1 MIFLVNGLKIVLFL
15 LVIDH
20 CLPALTHIWTMDLH
34 VQAEMICHSIYYNW
48 PCQALL
54 SSLYPKPGRFL
65 YKLAKQ
71 DLFIV
76 IIHVHSHFCA
86 VDIVKHLVCKSFSFL
101 NSDIQSSPKKYVPVG
116 KRKLKFVLHHC
127 VGKLDFCVRV
137 YTCSCWRVV
146 QIYYTNYAARFYFN
160 TFF

>member
-1 MIFLVNGLKIVLFL
+1 MIFLVKGLKIVLFS
-15 LVIDH
+15 LVFDH
-20 CLPALTHIWTMDLH
+20 CLPALPHIWTMDLH
-34 VQAEMICHSIYYNW
+34 VQVEMICHSIDCNW
-48 PCQALL
+48 SCQALL
-54 SSLYPKPGRFL
+54 SSLYSKPGRFL

-101 NSDIQSSPKKYVPVG
+101 NSDIHSSPKKHVPVS

-127 VGKLDFCVRV
+127 VGKLDFCVYV

-146 QIYYTNYAARFYFN
+146 QITNYAARFYFCA
-160 TFF
+160 FF